1 MTMPSASAAPHA
13 HGDKQSTTYRPDI
26 DGLRAIAVLSVLFFH
41 AGLPP
46 FTGGFVG
53 VDIFFVISGYLI
65 TGIILADIG
74 KARFSIANFYE
85 RRIRRIFPALYL
97 TIALTIA
104 GALALFT
111 AVDLERFFES
121 LAWLAVFASNFYFAD
136 NSGYFDAAA
145 DQNAILQTWSLAIEE
160 QFYVFFPLLLALL
173 HKQRRVDVKWV
184 ILALALLS
192 LAVSIYLVDRDA
204 RPAFFSTFGR
214 VWELMVG
221 ALAAVG
227 LYPKLRSAI
236 GRTIASSIGLL
247 AIAGSLV
254 LLTIDTPFP
263 GAYALPACLGTVAII
278 WAGACGETPVNR
290 WLSWRPLVFVGLISY
305 SLYLLHWPILVFAK
319 YWNQGELSIA
329 QTAAALT
336 LAVALAWLSWRFIET
351 PFRKPAAPLPRR
363 RLFAGAISLMLALA
377 VVGLA
382 SAQWQRGNFNAA
394 EKFIEAQKARALAE
408 PCMVRDTQ
416 TFAEWP
422 AAQCRQSGSGPA
434 IAVWGDS
441 FAAHYFD
448 AFRQVARESD
458 RPITLLAESSCPPID
473 GLAVPNRPG
482 CASFNKGA
490 LALLQAERPP
500 LVILSADWIV
510 YEKKKTAAEMFEDK
524 FELLTAT
531 IAKMRASGS
540 RVLVIGPSPEFT
552 APVAQIASNDK
563 AGAKESSSKARFSRK
578 FDLYFRDLARQGAID
593 YFPVYP
599 LFCTASQHCRY
610 RQHGDLLFWDTG
622 HLTERGG
629 DYVIRELIKTPAF
642 NLDGAPKDRS
652 PARN

>member
-1 MTMPSASAAPHA
+1 MTMPLAPA
-13 HGDKQSTTYRPDI
+13 DSKTTGDKPSTPYRPDI

-46 FTGGFVG
+46 FSGGFVG

-74 KARFSIANFYE
+74 KGRFSIATFYE

-97 TIALTIA
+97 TIALTVA

-121 LAWLAVFASNFYFAD
+121 LAWLALFASNFYFAD

-160 QFYVFFPLLLALL
+160 QFYVLFPLLLALL
-173 HKQRRVDVKWV
+173 HKQRRVDVKWA
-184 ILALALLS
+184 ILGLALAS

-204 RPAFFSTFGR
+204 RPAFFSTPGR

-221 ALAAVG
+221 ALAALG
-227 LYPKLRSAI
+227 LYPHLHGAAIRSAAAFV
-236 GRTIASSIGLL
+236 GVL

-254 LLTIDTPFP
+254 LLTVDTPFP

-278 WAGACGETPVNR
+278 WAGACGDTPVNR

-319 YWNQGELSIA
+319 YWNQGDLSIA
-329 QTAAALT
+329 QTSAALG
-336 LAVALAWLSWRFIET
+336 LAFVAAWLSWRFVET
-351 PFRKPAAPLPRR
+351 PFRKPTKPMPRGH
-363 RLFAGAISLMLALA
+363 LFAGAIALMLA
-377 VVGLA
+377 VGIA
-382 SAQWQRGNFNAA
+382 GIAAAEWQRGRFSTG
-394 EKFIEAQKARALAE
+394 EKFIEAEKARALAE

-416 TFAEWP
+416 PFADWP
-422 AAQCRQSGSGPA
+422 AAKCKQAGNGPA

-448 AFRQVARESD
+448 AFRRYGRESD
-458 RPITLLAESSCPPID
+458 RAVTLLAESSCPPIE
-473 GLAVPNRPG
+473 GLSMPNRPG
-482 CASFNKGA
+482 CASFNTGA
-490 LALLQAERPP
+490 FALLQAERPP

-524 FELLTAT
+524 FELLSAT
-531 IAKMRASGS
+531 IAKLSANGS
-540 RVLVIGPSPEFT
+540 RVLVIGPSPVFT
-552 APVAQIASNDK
+552 APAAQIASGEQEGMEGAAK
-563 AGAKESSSKARFSRK
+563 ASFSRK
-578 FDLYFRDLARQGAID
+578 FDVYFRELADQGLID

-599 LFCTASQHCRY
+599 LFCTASAHCRY
-610 RQHGDLLFWDTG
+610 RDGTDLMFWDTG
-622 HLTERGG
+622 HLTERGSK
-629 DYVIRELIKTPAF
+629 YVVDELIKAPAF
-642 NLDGAPKDRS
+642 AGR
-652 PARN
+652 